1 MNNCQQIYVLRVSCL
16 KLEINEFRCYEAK
29 IQIDP
34 TINELIYTSK
44 LMLHK
49 MNLVWITMH
58 VVEVQNFYSEQYLH
72 GSYAKFKSVCC
83 IGVTQRL

>member
-1 MNNCQQIYVLRVSCL
+1 LNNCQQIYVLRVSCL

-49 MNLVWITMH
+49 MNSMDNYACRCKISTLNSTCMVAMLNLSKFAVLV
-58 VVEVQNFYSEQYLH
+58 
-72 GSYAKFKSVCC
+72 
-83 IGVTQRL
+83 